1 MKSRLAGTTVAL
13 ALLAA
18 GAVLAV
24 YPAAAAAQPADSTA
38 APPPA
43 APPPAQAQPP
53 PPPPPPPSTT
63 STAPAASSSGSS
75 LKEKLYF
82 GGTVT
87 LSFSGDTSQI
97 GFFPM
102 VGYKITPKLS
112 GGVEVGYEYVSYD
125 EPIDESTS
133 NYGAGVFGRYR
144 LTPKIYGHVE
154 YEAINYEIF
163 TGVGQSDRETINFL
177 LVGGGYIQPIAPRTS
192 LYAEVLFDV
201 LQEEDSPY
209 DDWEPFF
216 SVGIGV
222 GF

>member
-1 MKSRLAGTTVAL
+1 MKSRLAGTTVIL
-13 ALLAA
+13 ALLAC
-18 GAVLAV
+18 GAVAV
-24 YPAAAAAQPADSTA
+24 HPAATAAQQADSTA

-43 APPPAQAQPP
+43 TPPPAQAQPAAP
-53 PPPPPPPSTT
+53 PPPPPATT
-63 STAPAASSSGSS
+63 STPPPASSSGSS
-75 LKEKLYF
+75 IKDKLYY

-87 LSFSGDTSQI
+87 LSFGDANTI

-102 VGYKITPKLS
+102 VGYKLTPKLS
-112 GGVEVGYEYVSYD
+112 AGVEVGYEYVKYD

-133 NYGAGVFGRYR
+133 NYGAGVFGRFR
-144 LTPKIYGHVE
+144 LTRKIYGHAE
-154 YEAINYEIF
+154 YEAVNYEVF
-163 TGVGQSDRETINFL
+163 SGAGESDRETINFL

-201 LQEEDSPY
+201 LQDDNSPY

-216 SVGIGV
+216 SVGVGV

>member
-1 MKSRLAGTTVAL
+1 MKSRLAGTTVTL
-13 ALLAA
+13 ALLVC
-18 GAVLAV
+18 GAVLV
-24 YPAAAAAQPADSTA
+24 VHPAATGAQTADSTA

-43 APPPAQAQPP
+43 APPPAQAQTPP
-53 PPPPPPPSTT
+53 PPPPPPATQSTP
-63 STAPAASSSGSS
+63 PAASSSGSS
-75 LKEKLYF
+75 LKDKLYF

-87 LSFSGDTSQI
+87 LSFGDANTI

-102 VGYKITPKLS
+102 VGYKLTPKLS
-112 GGVEVGYEYVSYD
+112 AGVEVGYEYVSYD

-133 NYGAGVFGRYR
+133 NYGAGIFGRYR
-144 LTPKIYGHVE
+144 LTPKIYGHAE
-154 YEAINYEIF
+154 YEAVNYEIF
-163 TGVGQSDRETINFL
+163 NGVGDSDRETVNFL

-201 LQEEDSPY
+201 LQDENSPY

-216 SVGIGV
+216 SVGVGV